1 MASKKF
7 PLSHLPADNGRNLS
21 NMERAD
27 HLQSNF
33 ETVPAAQF
41 RIAKGETTVTQTKF
55 IIQKPIKLQ
64 PTASVQKSLSADIQK
79 ILRFNSAM
87 DNSSVL
93 ADGTH
98 PTWIIRRHLTQNDSA
113 TDSAESKSEIAK
125 PIKIENWTT
134 ANAKRV
140 EANRKLLQQQIPYKS
155 STASVAFKE
164 TIEEYERIIGM
175 HRKEHQNITSNGG
188 NTTWKHGTSSNGT
201 SHNKIFEKSMST
213 IEEQHGH
220 AELKTI
226 LRYLK
231 HGRSE
236 ESIERTAPMSKSHGQ
251 YNDHI
256 QNEPATNEKAE
267 LDNHRSNAIRKE
279 QEDMPQES
287 SYQTAIV
294 LNVFEGK
301 PTSVSSSNNNETISS
316 KTVANNK
323 RDIDEKVIS
332 KSANFKSGKAIQ
344 SDLLKDIFQ
353 NVLPSYQRDIEQ
365 QLNSASEVT
374 VKQIFVQ
381 GTIENSKTEKL
392 TLKKTYSTGCS
403 SPNDKSD
410 NVKQQVCDIKIN
422 EIADPSTTTFSYN
435 NGQINQRMDGNE
447 KDCQK
452 KSIIDENEKNNPANN
467 VTSKF
472 PFHSK
477 QPMHLEIFGKC
488 LNAAFNA
495 KQTPIRTSLSRK
507 KEEDEYDV
515 FEEEHEPDWVTSSFR
530 LGSIRRKK
538 NEKNVAMQRIQ
549 KEIELEKQRHHEMI
563 KMRRNDKLSQMAMLF
578 LRRRSTVTDIHLLS
592 ARAIIITCSIRPP
605 PLFQVPSL

>member
-1 MASKKF
+1 
-7 PLSHLPADNGRNLS
+7 
-21 NMERAD
+21 MERAD

-175 HRKEHQNITSNGG
+175 HRKEHQNVTSNGG

-251 YNDHI
+251 YNDQI

-301 PTSVSSSNNNETISS
+301 PTLVSSSNNNETISS
-316 KTVANNK
+316 KT
-323 RDIDEKVIS
+323 E
-332 KSANFKSGKAIQ
+332 
-344 SDLLKDIFQ
+344 

-381 GTIENSKTEKL
+381 GTTENSKTEKL
-392 TLKKTYSTGCS
+392 TLKKTYST
-403 SPNDKSD
+403 
-410 NVKQQVCDIKIN
+410 V
-422 EIADPSTTTFSYN
+422 
-435 NGQINQRMDGNE
+435 
-447 KDCQK
+447 
-452 KSIIDENEKNNPANN
+452 
-467 VTSKF
+467 
-472 PFHSK
+472 
-477 QPMHLEIFGKC
+477 
-488 LNAAFNA
+488 NAAFNA

-563 KMRRNDKLSQMAMLF
+563 KMRRNDKVNL
-578 LRRRSTVTDIHLLS
+578 
-592 ARAIIITCSIRPP
+592 C
-605 PLFQVPSL
+605 